1 MGTGESVE
9 DACHSVEQHAT
20 LFEGEDGVLEGRLLL
35 VVDNLLDVGT
45 LLLDS
50 SFDSRKIVT
59 LLNLTEIR
67 SFERKVALLQE
78 RILTTAPAFWA
89 NDEAGICSRAAAKPS
104 VRNVLLS
111 FIMFFVYIAII
122 LQRYAFISDYRTFY
136 GFLIVTKRREAVW

>member
-67 SFERKVALLQE
+67 SSERKVALLQE
-78 RILTTAPAFWA
+78 RILTTAA
-89 NDEAGICSRAAAKPS
+89 R
-104 VRNVLLS
+104 
-111 FIMFFVYIAII
+111 I
-122 LQRYAFISDYRTFY
+122 LGER
-136 GFLIVTKRREAVW
+136 